1 MELSQLVFSTETSKL
16 DEAVKKIEALGSAVK
31 TFNDIN
37 SDSARAEREAAAATK
52 AAVKEQE
59 RLTKA
64 LKNKADAEKQ
74 AAAAAASSA
83 NETANA
89 GEKLDAVGRV
99 LEKQELR
106 MKILRN
112 QTLGLA
118 TDNMQ
123 LGDSFTNGQA
133 SQLANL
139 KMMGATSDQI
149 KELARSFQDYNKF
162 TGINTFDKSA
172 SGLARINKEVE
183 ELRRVNE
190 LAAKNL
196 SLTKDEVVALS
207 RDSLRLE
214 QAFKAEKKTAQELAA
229 AHDELTK
236 KYATASA
243 ERSQLMN
250 TAKAAE
256 AAVRAEAEKTLS
268 KQKDIT
274 RQEQELAL
282 MRKTMWSDWANG
294 VGKANSE
301 LQSMAAFYKDQ
312 EQAANRVA
320 KANQDVLA
328 STQRLAA
335 ITKQMQSGTS
345 AGDAAKTYDLR
356 ASGVEEQAIQALIKA
371 EREHAQAKLATAKAS
386 GTANAGMSASEKA
399 AAYLEKEER
408 RLAFALEEVNKELGI
423 GAGNRLL
430 RYQDELKKAG
440 VAADVAA
447 KKYAAYAEGIRKE
460 QEKTRSIAMADQEG
474 KLRNLSRAVSVQMGD
489 VGVSLASG
497 QNPFT
502 VMIQQGDQLR
512 AAMEGV
518 TVDAATMRRAME
530 GAAKQIATGFIAT
543 GQAVGMFFVGAV
555 RAASTAVID
564 LVRGPFTE
572 LLAISRRAQSQEA
585 LDFIGPKAPANLMV
599 MNSLMSQ
606 LPTLLTITTAAAG
619 LLGYAFFN
627 AAKEATEMNRALILQ
642 GASLGVT
649 SEQVSLYAKSLEQT
663 GTSHTSVLEVIKEMA
678 SASGF
683 VKSDIEIVTK
693 SAIDLDKYGGVA
705 ISDTVKRFAEL
716 KKDPVEALIKLG
728 KETGLVTLEQIK
740 NIETT
745 LKLKGAY
752 QAATDAML
760 IMDAAN
766 AEAIQR
772 LKDEAGTLDKLGF
785 GIKGLWGDV
794 GNYIKGVGRPAEATI
809 ENLRKAQDALVEQ
822 QAKLAKLPKTD
833 VMRYTEATEA
843 VKRQS
848 EEVERLLRLLGQA
861 AKAPAAADQ
870 AALAKQQEASGKV
883 LAEYQKQAAGY
894 REKELTQQQF
904 IAAAQAKYTKTL
916 VDLPRDEKAATAELA
931 RRKEELDNLAVS
943 AAEVWKGMQPK
954 GTAKVDPFIAMLKRA
969 NDAYISITGKQ
980 KELNTAQIEWE
991 QIQAS
996 PVFAQ
1001 RSIAEKDRLK
1011 VQWEATIAVEKQIEQ
1026 TTKLEKGQDLLNSL
1040 IGKGEGLGKA
1050 YYETLDKLRSLE
1062 GVTGIDP
1069 AELEQA
1075 YAALEATTPAAK
1087 AAAKAL
1093 EATRKAYEELSKSS
1107 NDYLLGLQEQSSVLD
1122 LELDYL
1128 GSADTAR
1135 ERRIKLLKVEA
1146 QYQKELAAIT
1156 AKYQAGELS
1165 NFEEREKLF
1174 ASAETNR
1181 QFGIDVINKEQSF
1194 KSMKEVVDYFD
1205 KIRSGISDS
1214 VTTAL
1219 FEGGNAGKKKLRD
1232 LLIAE
1237 LKKPITLYINAII
1250 NEITGGKDGKSSG
1263 TDMAKQLFGM
1273 ADQAGL
1279 LGSSSSVASMTSA
1292 FKAGGAL
1299 TMSGAGGTG
1308 LALEGAGTMIQSGQY
1323 GAGVAQGAGALAPW
1337 AAGIGAGYFG
1347 GKAVSGG
1354 YGFGDNGGD
1363 TAVAIGTAI
1372 GGAILGPLGAALG
1385 GLAGGAFNRIWGRKT
1400 TEQGIKGTFGGEQGF
1415 AGQGYTFEKGGW
1427 LRDDKTTP
1435 FMLDSGTQNELAA
1448 AYKSTKISVTEL
1460 SKTLGIGTE
1469 ALAGFTKDVKINV
1482 MGLSEADANKAIQA
1496 EFSKLSDSMVDA
1508 VFNVKEFRRAN
1519 ETSTQ
1524 TLQRMSSTL
1533 AGINDVFKL
1542 LDITLLDISLSG
1554 LAAGEEIIALFGG
1567 VDKATTALNNY
1578 YKKFFTT
1585 EEQVADSVST
1595 LEQQFKRLGIAMP
1608 VTADA
1613 FKQIVSSQDKTTSS
1627 GRAVFA
1633 QLIQMSDSF
1642 YDIVDASKQLS
1653 AKLATEVLSVF
1664 NNQETSQGLTALR
1677 NSIVSSVYG
1686 TPTKAAVKNLSSNM
1700 QSIFNGQSTKD
1711 NLAKLQQ
1718 GINAA
1723 VYNSKLVS
1731 SSEQLTALITNAM
1744 ASNSV
1749 QASSVKLQDFIVAAM
1764 SGTPTLLAIAE
1775 LDAAIAS
1782 IPARNI
1788 QAVKDTLSTLSFAD
1802 FKQAVTGVFE
1812 QIASSF
1818 GEMITSINQE
1828 RLATREAARSI
1839 ITGGKDQVSSYA
1851 DIKAVVEAQNRPDLI
1866 TPAAIALGEAQKVL
1880 PALQG
1885 NLTAAKWLLNYYKT
1899 VPVIPAG
1906 EKTTGGERFTSQTA
1920 KDAQITRATAAVAK
1934 AEAELSNARE
1944 IERSAVLAMVTATAS
1959 STPVIKA
1966 SIKVLSQMR
1975 AETVKYYEAQKQLAD
1990 GLISSAKSLRDVVD
2004 SYGKVDTFESLKQ
2017 TFDSSFAAAQT
2028 VMQSVG
2034 TEFTSLTAEQADT
2047 LKSSAASI
2055 GSVYTGLL
2063 DFAKDNPVLQASL
2076 TSMATQLANYMDAA
2090 GVTIAVD
2097 AQTKSLELLA
2107 EIDSTLGALE
2117 LSMSSAEQVISKA
2130 IYDTGADNLTG
2141 LRGVI
2146 TALGGVPAFATGGMH
2161 SGGLRLVGE
2170 QGVELEATGPSRIF
2184 NASQTAAMLSGSGS
2198 GMSNT
2203 SALELKLDAMI
2214 NRLDMI
2220 EAATRTSAVANNK
2233 LTKTI
2238 DRVIAPGGDSVQTT
2252 VLV

>member
-52 AAVKEQE
+52 AAVREQE

-83 NETANA
+83 SETANA

-139 KMMGATSDQI
+139 KRMGATSDQI

-214 QAFKAEKKTAQELAA
+214 QAFKAEKKTTQELAA

-256 AAVRAEAEKTLS
+256 AAVRAEAE
-268 KQKDIT
+268 
-274 RQEQELAL
+274 
-282 MRKTMWSDWANG
+282 
-294 VGKANSE
+294 
-301 LQSMAAFYKDQ
+301 
-312 EQAANRVA
+312 
-320 KANQDVLA
+320 
-328 STQRLAA
+328 
-335 ITKQMQSGTS
+335 
-345 AGDAAKTYDLR
+345 
-356 ASGVEEQAIQALIKA
+356 
-371 EREHAQAKLATAKAS
+371 LATAKAS

-460 QEKTRSIAMADQEG
+460 QEKSRSMMVADQEG

-555 RAASTAVID
+555 KAAGVALADVI
-564 LVRGPFTE
+564 RGPFTE

-585 LDFIGPKAPANLMV
+585 MDFIGPKAPANVMV

-606 LPTLLTITTAAAG
+606 LPTLLAITATSAAT
-619 LLGYAFFN
+619 LGYVFFSVS
-627 AAKEATEMNRALILQ
+627 KEATEMNRALILQ

-649 SEQVSLYAKSLEQT
+649 SEQVSLYAKSLEKI

-678 SASGF
+678 AASGF

-693 SAIDLDKYGGVA
+693 SAIDLEKYGGVA

-794 GNYIKGVGRPAEATI
+794 GNYIKGVGRPSEATI

-883 LAEYQKQAAGY
+883 LAEYQKQATGY

-916 VDLPRDEKAATAELA
+916 VDLPSDEKAATAEIA
-931 RRKEELDNLAVS
+931 RRKEEMDKLAVS

-954 GTAKVDPFIAMLKRA
+954 GAAKTNPFVAMLKQA
-969 NDAYISITGKQ
+969 IEATIIATGKQ
-980 KELNTAQIEWE
+980 EELTAAQIEWNKVQANPDYIKATAAEKQRLETEWRLAIVRQGVVRTNE
-991 QIQAS
+991 QIANG
-996 PVFAQ
+996 
-1001 RSIAEKDRLK
+1001 
-1011 VQWEATIAVEKQIEQ
+1011 Q
-1026 TTKLEKGQDLLNSL
+1026 TLINSL
-1040 IGKGEGLGKA
+1040 IGKGEGLGKD
-1050 YYETLDKLRSLE
+1050 YYSSLEKLRSLE

-1075 YAALEATTPAAK
+1075 YAALEATTPSAK

-1093 EATRKAYEELSKSS
+1093 EATRKSYEELSKSS
-1107 NDYLLGLQEQSSVLD
+1107 NDYLLGLQEQSSALD
-1122 LELDYL
+1122 LELEYL

-1135 ERRIKLLKVEA
+1135 ERRIKLLRVEA

-1181 QFGIDVINKEQSF
+1181 QFGIDVINKEASF

-1214 VTTAL
+1214 ITTAL

-1237 LKKPITLYINAII
+1237 LKKPITLFINAVI
-1250 NEITGGKDGKSSG
+1250 NDITGGKSSESG
-1263 TDMAKQLFGM
+1263 GMMDMLSKITGSVSSAGSTISSAGAYIGGDVGAAMGAFGSGM
-1273 ADQAGL
+1273 QGATLAPGLAGPTT
-1279 LGSSSSVASMTSA
+1279 A
-1292 FKAGGAL
+1292 
-1299 TMSGAGGTG
+1299 GAGGFM
-1308 LALEGAGTMIQSGQY
+1308 GAGNMAATAAPY
-1323 GAGVAQGAGALAPW
+1323 AAGAAV
-1337 AAGIGAGYFG
+1337 GYFG

-1400 TEQGIKGTFGGEQGF
+1400 TEQGVMGTFGGEQGF
-1415 AGQGYTFEKGGW
+1415 TGSEYKYEKGGF
-1427 LRDDKTTP
+1427 LRSNKTSLSA
-1435 FMLDSGTQNELAA
+1435 LDTGVQNELAA

-1460 SKTLGIGTE
+1460 AKTLGIGTD

-1595 LEQQFKRLGIAMP
+1595 LEQQFKQLGIAMP
-1608 VTADA
+1608 TTTDA
-1613 FKQIVSSQDKTTSS
+1613 FKQIVSGQDKTTSS

-1642 YDIVDASKQLS
+1642 YDLVDASKQLS

-1686 TPTKAAVKNLSSNM
+1686 TPTRSAVRNLSSNM
-1700 QSIFNGQSTKD
+1700 QSIFDGQATKD

-1744 ASNSV
+1744 ASNAV

-1764 SGTPTLLAIAE
+1764 SGTPTLLAVAE

-1802 FKQAVTGVFE
+1802 FKQTVTGVFE

-1851 DIKAVVEAQNRPDLI
+1851 DIKSTVAAQNRTDVI
-1866 TPAAIALGEAQKVL
+1866 TPAATA
-1880 PALQG
+1880 
-1885 NLTAAKWLLNYYKT
+1885 LTAAQKSTVEFTKKLTEQQDWLTYYQSRN
-1899 VPVIPAG
+1899 VGAG
-1906 EKTTGGERFTSQTA
+1906 PTDFQSQGAKTTVVDVVTKRVA
-1920 KDAQITRATAAVAK
+1920 DAEKNLAA
-1934 AEAELSNARE
+1934 ARE
-1944 IERSAVLAMVTATAS
+1944 VERAATVNMVTAVAQN
-1959 STPVIKA
+1959 TPIIKA

-1990 GLISSAKSLRDVVD
+1990 GLISSAKSLRDVID

-2017 TFDSSFAAAQT
+2017 AFDSSFAAAQT

-2130 IYDTGADNLTG
+2130 IYDTGADNLAG

-2161 SGGLRLVGE
+2161 SGGLRIVGD
-2170 QGVELEATGPSRIF
+2170 GGGPELEATGPSRIF
-2184 NASQTAAMLSGSGS
+2184 NATQTASMLAGIGSGS
-2198 GMSNT
+2198 GDT